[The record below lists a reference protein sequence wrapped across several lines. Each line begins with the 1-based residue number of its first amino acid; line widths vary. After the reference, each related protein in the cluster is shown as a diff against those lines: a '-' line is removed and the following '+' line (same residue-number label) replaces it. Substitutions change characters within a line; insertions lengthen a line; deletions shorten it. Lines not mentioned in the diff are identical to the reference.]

1 MDDNGSTIGIE
12 DVSQNISGV
21 TFKLHFGASGAV
33 RCNYSCS
40 VLKKCSARK
49 SMRPRA

>member
-21 TFKLHFGASGAV
+21 TFKLHFCASGAV
-33 RCNYSCS
+33 RCNCKIGHIAKM
-40 VLKKCSARK
+40 LTAGGH
-49 SMRPRA
+49 